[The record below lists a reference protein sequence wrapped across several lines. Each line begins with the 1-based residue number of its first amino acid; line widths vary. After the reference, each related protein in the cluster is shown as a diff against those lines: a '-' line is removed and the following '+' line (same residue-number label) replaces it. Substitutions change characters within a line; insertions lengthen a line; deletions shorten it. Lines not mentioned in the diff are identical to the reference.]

1 MRCKRA
7 GSRSEISLILE
18 LNERA
23 VLLKGWNAV
32 VSAPST
38 GAPMLT
44 EPVAATNPV
53 MGLTDWL
60 MGSMKLIWLEVALGS
75 ARMARRVSAL
85 KAMPTVVGEIVEVRR
100 GTPELARQP

>member
-32 VSAPST
+32 VSAPSS

-44 EPVAATNPV
+44 EPVAPTNTV

-60 MGSMKLIWLEVALGS
+60 IGAMKLIWLEVALGC

-85 KAMPTVVGEIVEVRR
+85 NATPTAVGGIGWDRK
-100 GTPELARQP
+100 GPPDLARQQ